1 MKQIV
6 AKRYAKALFQIIQPG
21 PLPPHP
27 TLALA
32 EPAARLQEELER
44 TLKTLLQAGQ
54 AFKEHDDFRH
64 AMLNPGFDREI
75 KIRILK
81 AFLEKIQASGPVVKF
96 LEYLIRKNRFRYLE
110 EMSRAFSALIDE
122 FLGIIT
128 VPISTAKELSREEQ
142 EALRQH
148 LESATGRKVQVQWSV
163 NPSLIGGMVIRVGE
177 TVVDGSILGQ
187 LQAIRRTL
195 ISAA

>member
-6 AKRYAKALFQIIQPG
+6 AKRYAKALFQIILPG
-21 PLPPHP
+21 SLPPRP
-27 TLALA
+27 THALA
-32 EPAARLQEELER
+32 EPEARLQEELER

-64 AMLNPGFDREI
+64 VMLNPGFDRES
-75 KIRILK
+75 KIRVLK

-128 VPISTAKELSREEQ
+128 VPISTAREPSREEQ
-142 EALRQH
+142 EALRQR

-177 TVVDGSILGQ
+177 AVVDGSILGQ
-187 LQAIRRTL
+187 LQAVRKRL
-195 ISAA
+195 VEQ

>member
-1 MKQIV
+1 MRQIV

-21 PLPPHP
+21 PLPPRP

-32 EPAARLQEELER
+32 EPEARLQEELER
-44 TLKTLLQAGQ
+44 TLKTLRQTGQ

-64 AMLNPGFDREI
+64 VMLNPGFDRQI
-75 KIRILK
+75 KIRVLQ
-81 AFLEKIQASGPVVKF
+81 AFLEKIQASGPAVKF

-110 EMSRAFSALIDE
+110 EISRAFSVLIAE

-128 VPISTAKELSREEQ
+128 VPISTAREPSREEQ
-142 EALRQH
+142 EALRQC
-148 LESATGRKVQVQWSV
+148 LESATGQKVQVQWLV

-177 TVVDGSILGQ
+177 AVVDGSILGQ
-187 LQAIRRTL
+187 LQAVRKKL
-195 ISAA
+195 VEA